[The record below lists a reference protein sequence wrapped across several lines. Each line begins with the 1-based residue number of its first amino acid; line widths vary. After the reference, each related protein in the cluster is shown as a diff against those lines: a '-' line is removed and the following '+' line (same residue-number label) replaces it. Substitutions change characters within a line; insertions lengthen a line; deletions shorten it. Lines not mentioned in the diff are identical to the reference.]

1 MVETQRD
8 TEGNAVLRCHQI
20 FRLVNGMMR
29 YQFFDS
35 ANDDLP
41 DVLGVETVL
50 LREFFQP
57 FDGRMSIN
65 MAGVPFDADI
75 ERLELPSQ
83 TKSQLG
89 KVRRV
94 GKGPAKSQLPLEN
107 TIRPCKP
114 APCQR
119 RGGHAPFPPF
129 SQAHTLDHPALLS
142 TRKYHQPAAIRARDA
157 QRMDHFI
164 FVETQKPSARHR
176 GAEGS
181 GQSGGV
187 ETAFLQR
194 ISRSDAD
201 ATHDLTGRYEGG
213 QESFPVRLLHFARSE
228 GRDKCSCAGVNAG
241 ARLTNVV
248 QLKSMR
254 HGSVG

>member
-57 FDGRMSIN
+57 FDGRMSID

-89 KVRRV
+89 KGRRV
-94 GKGPAKSQLPLEN
+94 GKGPAKSQLPPEN
-107 TIRPCKP
+107 TIRPRKT
-114 APCQR
+114 AACQR
-119 RGGHAPFPPF
+119 RRGHAPLPTLPP
-129 SQAHTLDHPALLS
+129 AGTPEH
-142 TRKYHQPAAIRARDA
+142 
-157 QRMDHFI
+157 
-164 FVETQKPSARHR
+164 HR
-176 GAEGS
+176 PPP
-181 GQSGGV
+181 
-187 ETAFLQR
+187 
-194 ISRSDAD
+194 
-201 ATHDLTGRYEGG
+201 TG
-213 QESFPVRLLHFARSE
+213 
-228 GRDKCSCAGVNAG
+228 
-241 ARLTNVV
+241 
-248 QLKSMR
+248 
-254 HGSVG
+254 